1 MRINYDV
8 VVIGGGPGGY
18 AAAVQASRL
27 GLKTALVERESL
39 GGVCANWGC
48 VPTKALL
55 RNAEVIH
62 LLSQGRAFGFQIRDF
77 SFDYQAAQK
86 RSRQV
91 STRQVRRVEALVKS
105 CDIALYRGEG
115 ALARGREI
123 LIRPGGD
130 RIGAEHVVLAT
141 GARSRPLQGLPC
153 DGEHVISFR
162 QALELTE
169 APARVVVIGAG
180 PIGMEFATIWARYGS
195 QVTVVEMQPSIL
207 PLEDAQISAEATK
220 AYQRAKIRLMTG
232 AVVKDIAPS
241 GTSVTVGVEQGQ
253 GRERLVVD
261 KVLVAIGFE
270 PNSSGLGLVEAGVAL
285 ERGRVLVDD
294 QMRTTQPHIFA
305 VGDVTGKLG
314 LAHTASA
321 QAAIAVQAIAG
332 RPIRPLVYH
341 NIPRCTFTSPEI
353 ASVGLTQAQAEERG
367 HAVAT
372 VKSPLA
378 PNGKAVAMNE
388 TMGLVKI
395 VSDANSHQVLGVH
408 MMGPHVTEMIAGVAG
423 ALSQGL
429 TVGQM
434 ASVVYP
440 HPTVSEALMEGLHAL
455 AGHAVH
461 I

>member
-1 MRINYDV
+1 MSENYDMA
-8 VVIGGGPGGY
+8 VIGGGPGGY
-18 AAAVQASRL
+18 AAAVLASRQ

-62 LLSQGRAFGFQIRDF
+62 LLSQGRTFGFQTQGF
-77 SFDYQAAQK
+77 SADYQAAQK

-91 STRQVRRVEALVKS
+91 SIRQVRRVEALVKS
-105 CDIALYRGEG
+105 CGIALHRGEG
-115 ALARGREI
+115 VLAGGREI
-123 LIRPGGD
+123 LLQPEGK
-130 RIGAEHVVLAT
+130 RISAEHVVLAT
-141 GARSRPLQGLPC
+141 GARPRQLPGLPC
-153 DGEHVISFR
+153 DGERVISFR
-162 QALELTE
+162 QALQLTE
-169 APARVVVIGAG
+169 APAKVVVIGAG
-180 PIGMEFATIWARYGS
+180 PIGMEFATLWARYGS
-195 QVTVVEMQPSIL
+195 QVTVVEMLPRIL
-207 PLEDAQISAEATK
+207 PLEDAEISAEAAK
-220 AYQRAKIRLMTG
+220 AYQRVKIRLMTSA
-232 AVVKDIAPS
+232 AVHDIAPS
-241 GTSVTVGVEQGQ
+241 GQGVTVEVEQGK
-253 GRERLVVD
+253 GRERLAAD

-270 PNSSGLGLVEAGVAL
+270 ANSGGLGLEEAGVAL
-285 ERGRVLVDD
+285 ERGRVVVDG
-294 QMRTTQPHIFA
+294 QMRTTQSHVFA

-321 QAAIAVQAIAG
+321 QAFVAVQTIAG
-332 RPIRPLVYH
+332 RPTRPLVYTD
-341 NIPRCTFTSPEI
+341 IPRCTYTSPEI
-353 ASVGLTQAQAEERG
+353 ASVGLTQVQAEDRG
-367 HAVAT
+367 HAVTAVT
-372 VKSPLA
+372 SPLA

-388 TMGLVKI
+388 AVGLVKI
-395 VSDANSHQVLGVH
+395 VADANSHQVLGVH
-408 MMGPHVTEMIAGVAG
+408 MMGPHVTEMIAGAAG